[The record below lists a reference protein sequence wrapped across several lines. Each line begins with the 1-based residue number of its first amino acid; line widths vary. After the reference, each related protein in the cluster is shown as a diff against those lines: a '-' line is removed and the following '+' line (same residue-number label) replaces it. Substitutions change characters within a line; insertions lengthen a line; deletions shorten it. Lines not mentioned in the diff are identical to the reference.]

1 MSSTSQYNPPDLKPR
16 RLVSLWYPWLLP
28 FLLYVAIHPSYAS
41 SSYDPKTI
49 IKNLEQA
56 YADVHDY
63 KTNLTISGFGKE
75 EEFKTVQKLLYRFKK
90 PDKVRIDFESPHQ
103 GMVIV
108 YPDHDG
114 KVAVNFGSWFPFPSL
129 RLNRNSSLVEI
140 SPGQHI
146 HQTDFGML
154 IRNITSSMT
163 ELFLG
168 DLKLEEDG
176 NRLVIRVL
184 SDNAFRK
191 GKPTR
196 YTFSIDTSLWLPVA
210 VDEST
215 PAGVLRRRVVYENL
229 RLNTGVSDSVFR
241 LGGREGG

>member
-1 MSSTSQYNPPDLKPR
+1 MSATSQFHPPDREPR
-16 RLVSLWYPWLLP
+16 RFASPWCPWLLT
-28 FLLYVAIHPSYAS
+28 LLVYFSINPCYAS
-41 SSYDPKTI
+41 SSYDPKDI
-49 IKNLEQA
+49 IKKLEQA
-56 YADVHDY
+56 YADVYDY

-75 EEFKTVQKLLYRFKK
+75 KEFKTVQKLLYRFKK

-114 KVAVNFGSWFPFPSL
+114 KVAVNLGSWLPFPSL
-129 RLNRNSSLVEI
+129 RFNRNSSLVEI

-163 ELFLG
+163 DLFQG

-176 NRLVIRVL
+176 HRLVIRVL

-191 GKPTR
+191 GKSTR
-196 YTFSIDTSLWLPVA
+196 YTFTIDKDLWLPVA

-215 PAGVLRRRVVYENL
+215 PAGVLQRRVVYENL
-229 RLNTGVSDSVFR
+229 KLNTGVSDSVFR
-241 LGGREGG
+241 LGGHDGG